1 LITAGSKRMPLA
13 LIKRLV
19 LVLVAAV
26 ISATADS
33 AFSAAFSANQAAA
46 SDKKRNDGNVSA
58 EQRASLYF
66 ESIRRQ
72 PSLLLA
78 FLRRMPK
85 GGDLHNHLAGAV
97 WAESY
102 INFAAEDGLCV
113 DRTTLTLLP
122 PPCDSSQGHP
132 AASSAFQEQALYDAM
147 VDAYSMRDFHPV
159 RESGHDHFFNS
170 FGKFLLVTQNHAGDM
185 LAEAVAHAGE
195 DQEQYLELMITADG
209 MAAAQI
215 GAGARAGWDPRNNSD
230 FALARS
236 KLVSAGLNDAVRVAR
251 KALDDAEA
259 RMRSRLQ
266 CGTAQ
271 ADAGCQVEVRYLY
284 QVLRGLPPEQVFAQI
299 AAGFELAKDDP
310 RVVGLNLVM
319 PEDAYIPMRDFDLH
333 MRMLDYLHA
342 QYPQVH
348 ISLHAGELSPQ
359 LVPPEGLRFHIR
371 ESIERGHAERI
382 GHGVDVMHE
391 DDPIGL
397 LQEMAQRNVL
407 VEICLTSND
416 GILGIRGAE
425 HPLPMY
431 LRFGVPV
438 ALATDD
444 EGVSR
449 SNMTQEYQRAAEGY
463 GLGYPDLKRMARMSV
478 EHSFLPGASLWREA
492 KTFQPVAA
500 CAGSGGTMQPS
511 AGCRKY
517 LEENPRA
524 NMQWKVEAAFA
535 RFEAQF

>member
-1 LITAGSKRMPLA
+1 MPLA
-13 LIKRLV
+13 LIRRLV
-19 LVLVAAV
+19 LVLLVAAV

-33 AFSAAFSANQAAA
+33 AFSAPFSAAFSANQA
-46 SDKKRNDGNVSA
+46 SDEKRNQGNEAA
-58 EQRASLYF
+58 EQRASRYF
-66 ESIRRQ
+66 ESVRGQ

-102 INFAAEDGLCV
+102 INYAAEDGLCV
-113 DRTTLTLLP
+113 DRNSLTLLP
-122 PPCDSSQGHP
+122 PPCDAGHP
-132 AASSAFQEQALYDAM
+132 LAASAFQDQSLYDAM
-147 VDAYSMRDFHPV
+147 RDAYSMRDFYPV

-185 LAEAVAHAGE
+185 LAEAVAHAAE

-209 MAAAQI
+209 MATAEL
-215 GAGARAGWDPRNNSD
+215 GARTLAGLSQKSD

-236 KLVSAGLNDAVRVAR
+236 KLVSAGIQDAVRVAR

-259 RMRSRLQ
+259 RLRSRLQ
-266 CGTAQ
+266 CATAQ
-271 ADAGCQVEVRYLY
+271 ANPGCQMEVRYLY

-299 AAGFELAKDDP
+299 VTGFELAKQDP

-333 MRMLDYLHA
+333 MRMLDYLHG

-359 LVPPEGLRFHIR
+359 LVPPEGLQFHIR

-391 DDPIGL
+391 NDAIGT
-397 LQEMAQRNVL
+397 LQEMARRDVL

-416 GILGIRGAE
+416 VILGIRGAE

-431 LRFGVPV
+431 LKYGVPV

-449 SNMTQEYQRAAEGY
+449 SNMTQEYQRAAETY
-463 GLGYPDLKRMARMSV
+463 GLGYPDLKRMARLSV

-500 CAGSGGTMQPS
+500 CAGSRATTQPS
-511 AGCRKY
+511 ASCRKY

>member
-1 LITAGSKRMPLA
+1 MPPA
-13 LIKRLV
+13 AIKRFFLLLV
-19 LVLVAAV
+19 VAAV
-26 ISATADS
+26 CATPSS
-33 AFSAAFSANQAAA
+33 AFSADQAAGNP
-46 SDKKRNDGNVSA
+46 KRNQRNASA
-58 EQRASLYF
+58 EGRTAAYF
-66 ESIRRQ
+66 DSIRGQ
-72 PSLLLA
+72 PSLLLE

-113 DRTTLTLLP
+113 DRASLTLLP
-122 PPCDSSQGHP
+122 PPCDAGHP
-132 AASSAFQEQALYDAM
+132 SAASAFHEQSLYDAM
-147 VDAYSMRDFHPV
+147 RDAYSMRDFYPV

-170 FGKFLLVTQNHAGDM
+170 FAKFLLVTQNHAGDM
-185 LAEAVAHAGE
+185 LAEAVAHAAE
-195 DQEQYLELMITADG
+195 DQEQYLEIMITADG

-215 GAGARAGWDPRNNSD
+215 GAKTLAGWNPRNDSD
-230 FALARS
+230 FAAARS
-236 KLVSAGLNDAVRVAR
+236 KLVSAGIQDAVRAAR

-259 RMRSRLQ
+259 RVRTSLA

-271 ADAGCQVEVRYLY
+271 ADAGCQVDVRYLY

-299 AAGFELAKDDP
+299 VTGFELAKDDP

-391 DDPIGL
+391 DDPLGL
-397 LQEMAQRNVL
+397 LREMTERNVL

-416 GILGIRGAE
+416 GILGIRGPE

-431 LRFGVPV
+431 LKYGVPV

-449 SNMTQEYQRAAEGY
+449 SNMTQEYQRAAESY
-463 GLGYPDLKRMARMSV
+463 GLGYFDLKRMARLSV
-478 EHSFLPGASLWREA
+478 EHSFLPGASLWRDA

-500 CAGSGGTMQPS
+500 CAGGGPASPPSGSCG
-511 AGCRKY
+511 KY
-517 LEENPRA
+517 LTENPRA
-524 NMQWKVEAAFA
+524 NLQWKVEAAFA
-535 RFEAQF
+535 RFEAEF